1 MTRIPGPGAK
11 RTIKDVVDGMN
22 AISKVIRGEK
32 VAVKKKRAAP
42 VRKSTKNIME
52 EKELEASIIWRLRQ
66 AGYWVYKTSSTSG
79 AYDYNTQNNPSG
91 VADLMV
97 IGKPGG
103 IVFIEV
109 KVPTKRHVK
118 NGGLTGKQPEFRDIC
133 QKAGVKYVVAYSVTD
148 ALDAVRG

>member
-1 MTRIPGPGAK
+1 MTRIPGLGAK

-32 VAVKKKRAAP
+32 MPVKKKRAAP
-42 VRKSTKNIME
+42 VRKVNKNVME

-66 AGYWVYKTSSTSG
+66 AGYWVYKNGGSG
-79 AYDYNTQNNPSG
+79 AFDYNQSHNPSG
-91 VADLMV
+91 LADLCV

-109 KVPTKRHVK
+109 KVPTKRCVK
-118 NGGLTGKQPEFRDIC
+118 NGGLTGKQPEFRDVC

>member
-1 MTRIPGPGAK
+1 MTKIPGPGAK

-42 VRKSTKNIME
+42 VRKSGKNLME

-79 AYDYNTQNNPSG
+79 CFDYNTQNNPSG

-97 IGKPGG
+97 IGKPWGM
-103 IVFIEV
+103 VFIEV
-109 KVPTKRHVK
+109 KVPTKRYVK

-133 QKAGVKYVVAYSVTD
+133 QKAGVKYAICYTVCE
-148 ALDAVRG
+148 ALECVRA

>member
-1 MTRIPGPGAK
+1 MTRIPGLGAK

-32 VAVKKKRAAP
+32 IAVKKKRAAP
-42 VRKSTKNIME
+42 VRKVNKNVME

-66 AGYWVYKTSSTSG
+66 AGYWVYKNGGSG
-79 AYDYNTQNNPSG
+79 AFDYNQGGNPSG
-91 VADLMV
+91 LADLCV

-109 KVPTKRHVK
+109 KVPTKRCVK
-118 NGGLTGKQPEFRDIC
+118 NGGLTGKQPEFRDVC

-148 ALDAVRG
+148 ALEAVRG

>member
-42 VRKSTKNIME
+42 VRKSSKNLME

-97 IGKPGG
+97 IGKPWGM
-103 IVFIEV
+103 VFIEV
-109 KVPTKRHVK
+109 KVPTKRCVK

-133 QKAGVKYVVAYSVTD
+133 QKAGVKYAICYTVCE
-148 ALDAVRG
+148 ALEAVRG

>member
-1 MTRIPGPGAK
+1 
-11 RTIKDVVDGMN
+11 VN
-22 AISKVIRGEK
+22 
-32 VAVKKKRAAP
+32 
-42 VRKSTKNIME
+42 KNVME

-66 AGYWVYKTSSTSG
+66 AGYWVYKNGGSG
-79 AYDYNTQNNPSG
+79 AFDYNQGGNPSG
-91 VADLMV
+91 LADLCV

-133 QKAGVKYVVAYSVTD
+133 QKAGVKYAICYTVCE
-148 ALDAVRG
+148 ALECVRA

>member
-1 MTRIPGPGAK
+1 MTRIPGLGAK

-32 VAVKKKRAAP
+32 IAVKKKRAAP
-42 VRKSTKNIME
+42 VRKVNKNVME

-66 AGYWVYKTSSTSG
+66 AGYWVYKNGGSG
-79 AYDYNTQNNPSG
+79 AFDYNQGGNPSG
-91 VADLMV
+91 LADLCV

-109 KVPTKRHVK
+109 KVPTKRCVK

-133 QKAGVKYVVAYSVTD
+133 QKAGVKYAICYTVCE
-148 ALDAVRG
+148 ALECVRA